1 MLRLTPPGENDVG
14 LVPIVNAVK
23 PQEINKTVDAYMVFH
38 HNNKTGVVVDTTATE
53 SEEGKKTLL
62 TGTGTMVNQFYDL
75 VTVFYEWGWGQSFH
89 FAPRHRGES
98 FEASIARHEYYLALK
113 LKLEESH
120 TVLDVGCGVG
130 GPMRNICR
138 FSKCKVIGINNN
150 QSQIERG
157 NSYNQRAG
165 CDHLASFCKS
175 DFNKLPFEEATF
187 DAVYQIE
194 ATAHAIDKKLVF
206 SEIFR
211 VLKPGQSFA
220 SYEWCLKDGFDTKN
234 PVHQKI
240 KRDIEE
246 GNALPGIAFTHEV
259 VKVLEE
265 VGFEVE
271 IATDLAETSQ
281 VPWWLPM
288 EPGYTPSRFPT
299 HLVGTTGLLLWFER
313 VGEMPFG
320 PHRYIQHQQ
329 FLVEQCC

>member
-138 FSKCKVIGINNN
+138 FLQV
-150 QSQIERG
+150 QS
-157 NSYNQRAG
+157 Y
-165 CDHLASFCKS
+165 
-175 DFNKLPFEEATF
+175 
-187 DAVYQIE
+187 
-194 ATAHAIDKKLVF
+194 
-206 SEIFR
+206 
-211 VLKPGQSFA
+211 
-220 SYEWCLKDGFDTKN
+220 W
-234 PVHQKI
+234 HQ
-240 KRDIEE
+240 
-246 GNALPGIAFTHEV
+246 
-259 VKVLEE
+259 
-265 VGFEVE
+265 
-271 IATDLAETSQ
+271 
-281 VPWWLPM
+281 
-288 EPGYTPSRFPT
+288 
-299 HLVGTTGLLLWFER
+299 
-313 VGEMPFG
+313 
-320 PHRYIQHQQ
+320 
-329 FLVEQCC
+329 